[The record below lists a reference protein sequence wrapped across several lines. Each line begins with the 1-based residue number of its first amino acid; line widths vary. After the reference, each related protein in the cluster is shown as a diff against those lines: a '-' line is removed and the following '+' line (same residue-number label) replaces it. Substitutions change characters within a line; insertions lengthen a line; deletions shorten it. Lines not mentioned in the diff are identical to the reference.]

1 MTRDERFM
9 RAALAQAKKG
19 FPAPNPHVGCVIVQ
33 GDEIVGRGYC
43 KYAGAPHAEAM
54 ALTDAGDRARGAE
67 AFVTLEPCNSFGR
80 TPPCSDALLRAQV
93 NRVVYAVADP
103 NPKMM
108 GGGAKLA
115 QAGVSVEAG
124 LLAAEATEVN
134 WQFLAAMA
142 RRRVMVT
149 VKAGA
154 SLDGR
159 IALPSGESQWITG
172 PAARRLG
179 HRLRAECGVVLVGRR
194 TVEADD
200 PELTARIPGVVN
212 QPLRV
217 VLDPGNKLSGRERVF
232 NERAETRHVTGPIDL
247 HELVAE
253 LFEAGHV
260 GLLVEGGGATIGGF
274 FRVGLV
280 DRLELFL
287 APKLLG
293 DGPGWVQGLN
303 LPGLEVAPQ
312 LEKVRMSRVGPDLR
326 MSALVSRAP

>member
-43 KYAGAPHAEAM
+43 RYAGAPHAEAM
-54 ALTDAGDRARGAE
+54 ALASAGDLARGGE

-93 NRVVYAVADP
+93 SRVVYAVADP

-115 QAGVSVEAG
+115 QAGVSVESG

-134 WQFLAAMA
+134 WQFLAAMD

-172 PAARRLG
+172 PAARRFG

-217 VLDPGNKLSGRERVF
+217 VLDPGNKLTGRERVF
-232 NERAETRHVTGPIDL
+232 NDRAETLHVTGPIDL
-247 HELVAE
+247 RALVAQ
-253 LFEAGHV
+253 LYEAGHV
-260 GLLVEGGGATIGGF
+260 GLLVEGGGVTIGGF
-274 FRVGLV
+274 FRAGLV

-293 DGPGWVQGLN
+293 DGPGWIQGLG
-303 LPGLEVAPQ
+303 LSDLASAPELEVVRTSRIGADFRVSAVIA
-312 LEKVRMSRVGPDLR
+312 KV
-326 MSALVSRAP
+326 